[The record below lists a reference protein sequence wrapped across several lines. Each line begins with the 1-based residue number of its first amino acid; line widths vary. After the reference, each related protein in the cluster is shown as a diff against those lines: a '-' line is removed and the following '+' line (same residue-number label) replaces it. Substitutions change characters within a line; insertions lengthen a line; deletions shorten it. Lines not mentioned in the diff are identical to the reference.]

1 MAKITLGEHENKYEN
16 ECKYSC
22 KLYTVLFSITFTINI
37 GIGTFF
43 VTINIW
49 IMIKIPLSKKAL
61 FCKQQFTKYINGK
74 YQTYKH

>member
-1 MAKITLGEHENKYEN
+1 MKKIVNKLVEECTENIDEVKMAKITLGEHENKYEN

-43 VTINIW
+43 VTINI
-49 IMIKIPLSKKAL
+49 
-61 FCKQQFTKYINGK
+61 
-74 YQTYKH
+74 